1 MYKIKP
7 FTPIACALLA
17 AIILSA
23 CSAQT
28 HRGET
33 IYTSTGMIVS
43 GEPQDDCVLY
53 TFEDESGNLFGFYAD
68 KNDFEA
74 RQSVSVTFSDNGT
87 DTITDDIVLEVE

>member
-7 FTPIACALLA
+7 ACALLA
-17 AIILSA
+17 AIILA
-23 CSAQT
+23 GCSAQM

-68 KNDFEA
+68 ENDFEA

-87 DTITDDIVLEVE
+87 ETIADDVILEVK